1 MIGLYIYIDRLIFE
15 KMVVRFG
22 DVIYCVVF
30 FILVGSIDIRF
41 FVVLVFNFIIARVI
55 VTCVV

>member
-15 KMVVRFG
+15 KMVVRFR